1 MQDSYRIIYL
11 PHPCDRINRMGL
23 NIREMRSIH
32 NKRYKAI
39 IAFIRGRRMA
49 AGITQKEMAKK
60 IHLRQ
65 NVISKIETCER
76 RMDLL
81 EMLSYCK
88 AINVSLDEVV
98 RQLEAT

>member
-1 MQDSYRIIYL
+1 MQYSYRIYL
-11 PHPCDRINRMGL
+11 SHPCDCINRMGL
-23 NIREMRSIH
+23 NIRKMRSIH

-39 IAFIRGRRMA
+39 IAFIKEKRKA
-49 AGITQKEMAKK
+49 TGITQKEMAKK

-88 AINVSLDEVV
+88 AINISLSEVI
-98 RQLEAT
+98 RRLEAT